1 MMNFVLSNFVQT
13 MKLLD
18 QEISVCYIRGG
29 GMSSGPP
36 AQSST
41 ALSGDDRARLVLNVE
56 AITRV
61 CRQMSLPSAEN
72 RLQRIFGQL
81 NGSTSY
87 EVMHLELAVLKQ
99 SIEDDIQ
106 YERFYHYPHALGAL
120 VLRVQADW
128 APTFQS
134 FPSGQVKTEV
144 DAGVD
149 CYALGQPTAAIFHFM
164 RVAEFGL
171 RALARERRVRLPR
184 NKPIEWGMWAEIINQ
199 IETAKKKIEQ
209 KRAGPKKDSALD
221 FYSGA
226 IAHFNGFKDQYR
238 NNVMH
243 VRKAYEPFEA
253 EIAMRQVRDFMN
265 KLSAKVGET
274 TRGQIKWGL

>member
-29 GMSSGPP
+29 GLSREPP

-41 ALSGDDRARLVLNVE
+41 PLSGDDKARLVLNVD

-61 CRQMSLPSAEN
+61 CRQMSLQSAEN

-106 YERFYHYPHALGAL
+106 YERFYHYPHVLGEV
-120 VLRVQADW
+120 VLKIQSDW
-128 APTFQS
+128 APTIKA
-134 FPSGQVKTEV
+134 FPMVLSEIQ
-144 DAGVD
+144 AGVD

-164 RVAEFGL
+164 RVAEYGL

-184 NKPIEWGMWAEIINQ
+184 NKPIEWGMWAEIISQ
-199 IETAKKKIEQ
+199 IDAAKKKIEQ
-209 KRAGPKKDSALD
+209 KRAGLKKDAALD

-238 NNVMH
+238 NSVMH

-274 TRGQIKWGL
+274 TRGPIKWGI